1 MYKAKSVDEYI
12 ESHIKWSVGFKKLR
26 KLMLDLG
33 LEEAIKWGAP
43 VYMLGKKN
51 VVGLVGFKSFLSLWY
66 YQGALLKDKRGV
78 LINAQEGVTKAQRQI
93 RFRASDQIDLS
104 LIKEYTLEAIDNQK
118 AGRAIKA
125 DTKKPLIIPE
135 ELKTAFADSLTFKAA
150 FENLAL
156 SKRRE
161 YADHISLAKRSD
173 TRTHR
178 LNKIIPMIFDGV
190 GLSDKYRN

>member
-66 YQGALLKDKRGV
+66 YQGALLKDKKGC
-78 LINAQEGVTKAQRQI
+78 
-93 RFRASDQIDLS
+93 
-104 LIKEYTLEAIDNQK
+104 
-118 AGRAIKA
+118 
-125 DTKKPLIIPE
+125 
-135 ELKTAFADSLTFKAA
+135 
-150 FENLAL
+150 
-156 SKRRE
+156 
-161 YADHISLAKRSD
+161 
-173 TRTHR
+173 
-178 LNKIIPMIFDGV
+178 
-190 GLSDKYRN
+190 

>member
-1 MYKAKSVDEYI
+1 M
-12 ESHIKWSVGFKKLR
+12 
-26 KLMLDLG
+26 
-33 LEEAIKWGAP
+33 
-43 VYMLGKKN
+43 
-51 VVGLVGFKSFLSLWY
+51 
-66 YQGALLKDKRGV
+66 

-93 RFRASDQIDLS
+93 RFTDSDQIDFI

>member
-1 MYKAKSVDEYI
+1 MNKATSVDEYI

-43 VYMLGKKN
+43 VYMLDKKN

-93 RFRASDQIDLS
+93 RFMASDQIDLS
-104 LIKEYTLEAIDNQK
+104 LIKEYTLEAMDNQK

-125 DTKKPLIIPE
+125 DTKKPLIVPE
-135 ELKTAFADSLTFKAA
+135 ELKTAFADSLTLKSA
-150 FENLAL
+150 FDNLAL

-161 YADHISLAKRSD
+161 YADHISLVKRSE
-173 TRTHR
+173 TRTNR

-190 GLSDKYRN
+190 GLSDKYRS

>member
-1 MYKAKSVDEYI
+1 MYKTKSVDEYI